1 MKWLKS
7 LKTDKLLKAKFLSGI
22 PYMYSFTAMQQL
34 LYSSINARLLT
45 FMDLFSSI
53 AIIIIND
60 KWVKYQIEEMK

>member
-34 LYSSINARLLT
+34 LYSSI
-45 FMDLFSSI
+45 
-53 AIIIIND
+53 
-60 KWVKYQIEEMK
+60 KC